1 MRSISIKIPED
12 TDEAL
17 DAVAREEHDGN
28 RSEAIRALIDK
39 GLRYDDRV
47 TDLEIENER
56 LHRERRQLLEQRE
69 ENQELVRY
77 VEGERSW
84 REAGL
89 LRRAK
94 WWLTGMSD

>member
-1 MRSISIKIPED
+1 MKQTTIRLPEEMI
-12 TDEAL
+12 EAL
-17 DAVAREEHDGN
+17 EQEARDRGVK
-28 RSEAIRALIDK
+28 RSEYMRQVLDSRSEYDKLRNRID
-39 GLRYDDRV
+39 R
-47 TDLEIENER
+47 LE
-56 LHRERRQLLEQRE
+56 REKRMILEQRE